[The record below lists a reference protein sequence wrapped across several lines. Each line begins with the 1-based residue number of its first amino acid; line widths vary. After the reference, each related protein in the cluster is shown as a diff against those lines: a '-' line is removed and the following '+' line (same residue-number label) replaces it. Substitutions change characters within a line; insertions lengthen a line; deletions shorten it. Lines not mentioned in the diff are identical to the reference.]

1 MTIQILQK
9 KRRDIVLNNMYK
21 NGKITQSQMNEA
33 KAVKVASGLRSTAD
47 REDKTYKYDAY
58 VSQVLS
64 EIPKEYDV
72 YRDGL
77 TIYTALDQ
85 DAQKYTEQMLSSNDI
100 VQFSDDLMQAGIVLQ
115 DTKNGRIEAI
125 GGSRNQK
132 ENVTRGYNYA
142 TQLKRQVGSTMKP
155 IADYGPA
162 FEYLNWSTAQ
172 VLNDAPYSYS
182 GGNEINNWDL
192 SYKGSLTVRQAL
204 YMSRNIP
211 ALKTLQSVGLDKA
224 KTFTNKLGFDYKEF
238 YESYSIG
245 ANESNPL
252 QMAGA
257 YAAFGNEGVYNKPH
271 AVTKIVLSDGDTT
284 MDMEPESETAMKES
298 TAYMI
303 SDVLKDVLSMGTGTS
318 AAVPGVPAA
327 GKTGTTNFDENAQN
341 KYNYPKGAARDAWF
355 AGYTTDYTIAVWT
368 GYDSIKNY
376 LSSSE
381 QKISQRMFSKL
392 MAHVSEGKDTA
403 DFKKPSNVVSVPI
416 LRGSNPPTVAAS
428 GTPGSMISNEL
439 FISGTVP
446 SRTGGSSSSSA
457 SEDTETDTKT
467 QAELDQ
473 EKAAEQK
480 RLEEE
485 KKKQEEEKKK
495 QEEANQLTAPG
506 GLSANYDPNSK
517 QINASWGAVSGA
529 TGYQVTINGQTSTVT
544 STSITVAGGSPGS
557 VTTISVAAIKDGK
570 TSSAVST
577 SVRIPQDTSNGN
589 ASGSENN
596 DGNNNSNGNNGGGT
610 QQNEGSSGTNSNT
623 ANQSA
628 TRQNQP

>member
-1 MTIQILQK
+1 MFLK
-9 KRRDIVLNNMYK
+9 V
-21 NGKITQSQMNEA
+21 KI
-33 KAVKVASGLRSTAD
+33 R
-47 REDKTYKYDAY
+47 
-58 VSQVLS
+58 
-64 EIPKEYDV
+64 
-72 YRDGL
+72 L
-77 TIYTALDQ
+77 TL
-85 DAQKYTEQMLSSNDI
+85 
-100 VQFSDDLMQAGIVLQ
+100 
-115 DTKNGRIEAI
+115 
-125 GGSRNQK
+125 
-132 ENVTRGYNYA
+132 
-142 TQLKRQVGSTMKP
+142 
-155 IADYGPA
+155 
-162 FEYLNWSTAQ
+162 
-172 VLNDAPYSYS
+172 
-182 GGNEINNWDL
+182 
-192 SYKGSLTVRQAL
+192 
-204 YMSRNIP
+204 
-211 ALKTLQSVGLDKA
+211 
-224 KTFTNKLGFDYKEF
+224 
-238 YESYSIG
+238 
-245 ANESNPL
+245 
-252 QMAGA
+252 
-257 YAAFGNEGVYNKPH
+257 
-271 AVTKIVLSDGDTT
+271 
-284 MDMEPESETAMKES
+284 
-298 TAYMI
+298 
-303 SDVLKDVLSMGTGTS
+303 
-318 AAVPGVPAA
+318 
-327 GKTGTTNFDENAQN
+327 
-341 KYNYPKGAARDAWF
+341 
-355 AGYTTDYTIAVWT
+355 
-368 GYDSIKNY
+368 
-376 LSSSE
+376 
-381 QKISQRMFSKL
+381 
-392 MAHVSEGKDTA
+392 
-403 DFKKPSNVVSVPI
+403 KKPSNVVSVPI